1 MKPLQLTMRAFGPYA
16 GEVTIDFE
24 KLDGRNL
31 FLICGP
37 TGAGK
42 TTILDAM
49 CYALY
54 GETSGDR
61 DGSRMRSDYAGS
73 DTKTEVIFDFMLGDK
88 TYRAYRAPEQTID
101 KKRGSGQTKTA
112 MQSSLSELVDGKEIN
127 AITRNVA
134 KAAEEKIGLDA
145 KQFCQVILL
154 PQGDFRKLLVATAD
168 DREKI
173 MKKLF
178 HIEQFSDLRELLK
191 VRVGS
196 IYKVKCQEE
205 YELSGKYQA
214 IGVEAKEEALA
225 AAIEETGKLTE
236 ARTAEA
242 KVLLEKLEN
251 CRKLYT
257 ESYRLAEHFKNLHQ
271 AEDKAKRQEAQKKDI
286 EKKGEALAKI
296 RSAKEMKGYDE
307 RLGDIERDGKKA
319 AQAKTKAAADQKRC
333 QEAKDR
339 LLLREKTLEAERP
352 AVEEAKKNLTE
363 LSLWKPKADA
373 YSKAKAD
380 AEKAEATC
388 RKAEESLSMLRDME
402 ERKKGEAAKA
412 QALYED
418 IHARYIFGQAAIL
431 ASQLTEGTPCPVCG
445 SIHHPK
451 PAISEEKLPTEVA
464 VKKARKAAEDTRK
477 SYEEASGN
485 RQTYE
490 SGDYA
495 KIQRDCAE
503 KSAAL
508 AALSDVPETYRDKQ
522 FIESETRRLTRQ
534 VADWEEAMKDLSEE
548 KVQISTSLGAAESS
562 YAHAAADHQRLLE
575 EYKVQ
580 AKDFDDKAKEKG
592 FTGMKDCQAWYKR
605 AGEEGKLKQE
615 IDDYIADSKA
625 TAQRIDEEKTI
636 TSGETEPD
644 LAAIT
649 REGKRLSAEHD
660 RLRQSISDANSRKEI
675 LEDAAKVIA
684 QISKRHEKTL
694 AEYSLAS
701 GLYNLIQGSSQNR
714 ISLERYVLGTLLDQ
728 VAKAASLRLAKISH
742 QRYALRRS
750 IEAGKESKGGLS
762 LEVSDSYTG
771 RSRPANTLSGGET
784 FLASLSLA
792 LGLSD
797 VVQAKQGGV
806 HLDTMFIDEGF
817 GSLDPEALNSAMNTL
832 IDLQNTGRLV
842 GIISH
847 VPELEERIDAR
858 LRVTPAEKGS
868 SAEFE
873 IL

>member
-1 MKPLQLTMRAFGPYA
+1 
-16 GEVTIDFE
+16 
-24 KLDGRNL
+24 
-31 FLICGP
+31 
-37 TGAGK
+37 
-42 TTILDAM
+42 
-49 CYALY
+49 
-54 GETSGDR
+54 
-61 DGSRMRSDYAGS
+61 
-73 DTKTEVIFDFMLGDK
+73 
-88 TYRAYRAPEQTID
+88 
-101 KKRGSGQTKTA
+101 
-112 MQSSLSELVDGKEIN
+112 
-127 AITRNVA
+127 
-134 KAAEEKIGLDA
+134 
-145 KQFCQVILL
+145 
-154 PQGDFRKLLVATAD
+154 
-168 DREKI
+168 
-173 MKKLF
+173 
-178 HIEQFSDLRELLK
+178 
-191 VRVGS
+191 
-196 IYKVKCQEE
+196 
-205 YELSGKYQA
+205 
-214 IGVEAKEEALA
+214 
-225 AAIEETGKLTE
+225 
-236 ARTAEA
+236 
-242 KVLLEKLEN
+242 
-251 CRKLYT
+251 
-257 ESYRLAEHFKNLHQ
+257 
-271 AEDKAKRQEAQKKDI
+271 
-286 EKKGEALAKI
+286 
-296 RSAKEMKGYDE
+296 
-307 RLGDIERDGKKA
+307 
-319 AQAKTKAAADQKRC
+319 
-333 QEAKDR
+333 
-339 LLLREKTLEAERP
+339 
-352 AVEEAKKNLTE
+352 
-363 LSLWKPKADA
+363 
-373 YSKAKAD
+373 
-380 AEKAEATC
+380 
-388 RKAEESLSMLRDME
+388 
-402 ERKKGEAAKA
+402 
-412 QALYED
+412 
-418 IHARYIFGQAAIL
+418 
-431 ASQLTEGTPCPVCG
+431 
-445 SIHHPK
+445 
-451 PAISEEKLPTEVA
+451 
-464 VKKARKAAEDTRK
+464 
-477 SYEEASGN
+477 
-485 RQTYE
+485 
-490 SGDYA
+490 
-495 KIQRDCAE
+495 
-503 KSAAL
+503 
-508 AALSDVPETYRDKQ
+508 
-522 FIESETRRLTRQ
+522 
-534 VADWEEAMKDLSEE
+534 
-548 KVQISTSLGAAESS
+548 
-562 YAHAAADHQRLLE
+562 
-575 EYKVQ
+575 
-580 AKDFDDKAKEKG
+580 
-592 FTGMKDCQAWYKR
+592 MKDCQAWYKR

-625 TAQRIDEEKTI
+625 TAQRIDEEKAI